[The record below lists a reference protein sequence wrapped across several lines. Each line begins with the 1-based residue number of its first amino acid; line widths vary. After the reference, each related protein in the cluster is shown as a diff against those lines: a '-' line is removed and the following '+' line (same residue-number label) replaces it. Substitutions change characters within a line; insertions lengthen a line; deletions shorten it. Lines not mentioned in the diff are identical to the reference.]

1 MCILIININININKN
16 WVKYKII
23 LMFYIYYINIKI
35 RQLNK
40 TRKKYFYIQYFLS
53 SITFITW
60 YNNFTQALSFQ
71 LLTMNVHNIY
81 LFNPQFSVYIIFYV
95 Y

>member
-1 MCILIININININKN
+1 MNKN
-16 WVKYKII
+16 WVRYLEII

-35 RQLNK
+35 RQFNK

-81 LFNPQFSVYIIFYV
+81 SFNPQFSVYIIFYV